1 MFVPRRDYTA
11 SLEGYRIIF
20 PCVSVG
26 NVPQLAVDLIIN
38 TLRLS
43 CAGYLR
49 HPGLLPLVG
58 NDAFDHL
65 KSPGHLHLSTEV
77 YCSHE
82 LKLAVVQMRVPLA
95 KGYQKV
101 FVEDLLT
108 WVRDVK
114 ASDLVVLTSSDAVE
128 RRDSQL
134 LGRPLRFMV
143 NQLSLPLYE
152 HFANDLK
159 WSSLE
164 PRTSAV
170 EPAASLGEAQVK
182 VLRDEELFL
191 PSAGIARRLHL
202 SSSQWNV
209 KMVTLIAFC
218 SQGDNIA
225 DSIGMASY
233 LNEWLHL
240 QGPQGWACPKS
251 WGLMYGGPSPD
262 NLF

>member
-1 MFVPRRDYTA
+1 MFVPCRDYTA

-43 CAGYLR
+43 RAGYLR

-82 LKLAVVQMRVPLA
+82 LKLAVIQMRVPTC
-95 KGYQKV
+95 KGIP
-101 FVEDLLT
+101 E
-108 WVRDVK
+108 
-114 ASDLVVLTSSDAVE
+114 AE
-128 RRDSQL
+128 RRDSQI

-143 NQLSLPLYE
+143 NQLSLPLYD
-152 HFANDLK
+152 HFANNLK
-159 WSSLE
+159 WCSLE
-164 PRTSAV
+164 PRGGIATGSMTG
-170 EPAASLGEAQVK
+170 SGEAQMK
-182 VLRDEELFL
+182 LLSDEEMFL
-191 PSAGIARRLHL
+191 PCAGIAKRLHL
-202 SSSQWNV
+202 MSTQWDV
-209 KMVTLIAFC
+209 KQVTLIAFC

-225 DSIGMASY
+225 DSIGLASY

-240 QGPQGWACPKS
+240 QENSVSPGWACPKS
-251 WGLMYGGPSPD
+251 WGLIK
-262 NLF
+262 LFSFLSGVSLYQSDYTCSY